1 MVSFTA
7 ITAGAIMAFTTALAA
22 PTTPANK
29 GLGVRSESGSIT
41 WFNPG
46 LGACGETSADGDAI
60 VAVSSAVFD
69 SDNACGRNIR
79 VNYNGQSVNVRVV
92 DRCPSCDHGD
102 LDLSPSAFESLT
114 GDKGLGRVQGT
125 WDWA

>member
-1 MVSFTA
+1 MVSFNS
-7 ITAGAIMAFTTALAA
+7 ITTVAIMALTTLAA
-22 PTTPANK
+22 PAVENSPSVAT
-29 GLGVRSESGSIT
+29 RSESGSLT

-46 LGACGETSADGDAI
+46 LGACGEHNGDGDAI
-60 VAVSSAVFD
+60 VAISASIFD
-69 SDNACGRNIR
+69 GQRPCGRNIR
-79 VNYNGQSVNVRVV
+79 VSYKDKSVTVRVV
-92 DRCPSCDHGD
+92 DRCAGCGQND